1 MSHQE
6 KIERI
11 NAMLNTAETWQ
22 QRWQIEREANERLGK
37 QASLVRSGVQSLRA
51 RAVQRYA
58 DNQRY
63 ASEVRGAGEAKR
75 ADVYDRLCIV
85 QSGMVRAL
93 DDVLELL
100 DHVDRA
106 E

>member
-6 KIERI
+6 KIDRI
-11 NAMLNTAETWQ
+11 NAQLNTAESWH

-37 QASLVRSGVQSLRA
+37 QASMVRTGVNGLKA
-51 RAVQRYA
+51 KAV
-58 DNQRY
+58 DRY
-63 ASEVRGAGEAKR
+63 ASLQRWAGEARSAGDIRK
-75 ADVYDRLCIV
+75 AETYERLCIV
-85 QSGMVRAL
+85 QSGVARAL

-100 DHVDRA
+100 DHVDHA